1 MRFLIVGAGAVGGYF
16 GGRLIEAGQ
25 DVTFL
30 VRPRRAA
37 ELAGSGLIIR
47 SHYGDI
53 DISKPKTILAEKL
66 SSDQAYDVVLLST
79 KAYDLENAM
88 TSFSAAVGPGTA
100 ILPLLNGMKHLDVL
114 IQRFGPERVLGGQCV
129 IAATLN
135 QNHEIV
141 HLNESHDLSFGERDG
156 SLTSR
161 VENIAAAMSKTR
173 FQSRLSRSILGEM
186 WSKWVFITTGA
197 GITCLMRSAVGDIVA
212 AGGSDLTLTLL
223 DECAAVADKEGFP
236 VSAASL
242 ERSRKM
248 LTQAGSSLT
257 ASMLRDIEHGSR
269 IEADH
274 IVGDMLA
281 RGQKHGL
288 TTGRLQVAYVHLK
301 SYEARRARESNSAGV
316 AV

>member
-30 VRPRRAA
+30 VRARRAA

-53 DISKPKTILAEKL
+53 NISKPKTILAENL

-88 TSFSAAVGPGTA
+88 TSFSAAVGAGTA

-114 IQRFGPERVLGGQCV
+114 IQRFGSERVLGGQCV

-135 QNHEIV
+135 QIHEIV

-161 VENIAAAMSKTR
+161 VENIAAAMSKAR
-173 FQSRLSRSILGEM
+173 FQSRLSRSILSEM
-186 WSKWVFITTGA
+186 WSKWVFITSAA

-223 DECAAVADKEGFP
+223 SECAAVADKEGFP

-248 LTQAGSSLT
+248 LTQAGSALT
-257 ASMLRDIEHGSR
+257 ASMLRDIEHGSP
-269 IEADH
+269 IEAGQ
-274 IVGDMLA
+274 ILGDMLA

-288 TTGRLQVAYVHLK
+288 TTGLLRIAYVHLK
-301 SYEARRARESNSAGV
+301 SYEARRARESNAAGV
-316 AV
+316 SV